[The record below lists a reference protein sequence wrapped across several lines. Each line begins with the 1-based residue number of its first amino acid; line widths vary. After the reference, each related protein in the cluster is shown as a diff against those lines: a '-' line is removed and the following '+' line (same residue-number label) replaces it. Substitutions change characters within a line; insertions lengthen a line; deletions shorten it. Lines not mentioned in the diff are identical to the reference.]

1 MGADRA
7 MGGLCNSE
15 ADEAKQELA
24 EAAKH
29 PLTPAEQQALFDKAW
44 KHFDQSSTGELN
56 ADELKGMMVM
66 LEQARLAAMEDKWK
80 AKEAEMQTVD
90 EKQDWL
96 AMIAEGRQIHQDT
109 IKDAQAGSPAYIERV
124 KEVVDTNA
132 DGKVDR
138 KEVEAFIMQELKI
151 TNKSSAGGAAAE
163 TQHAGAAG
171 EAGAA
176 GGENTQ
182 ASATEAAGG

>member
-1 MGADRA
+1 MLNQSRISQYASAIKG
-7 MGGLCNSE
+7 C
-15 ADEAKQELA
+15 
-24 EAAKH
+24 AA
-29 PLTPAEQQALFDKAW
+29 QYSIVQ
-44 KHFDQSSTGELN
+44 
-56 ADELKGMMVM
+56 VM

-132 DGKVDR
+132 DGKVGARTASHSLTVFLPLDNC
-138 KEVEAFIMQELKI
+138 I
-151 TNKSSAGGAAAE
+151 TALLLSQCVHALDQLQCAPSHIHLPSASVSLPYCLP
-163 TQHAGAAG
+163 H
-171 EAGAA
+171 
-176 GGENTQ
+176 
-182 ASATEAAGG
+182 

>member
-96 AMIAEGRQIHQDT
+96 AM
-109 IKDAQAGSPAYIERV
+109 
-124 KEVVDTNA
+124 NA

-182 ASATEAAGG
+182 ASAAEAAGYPIL